1 MRLSNN
7 RMIFCEKCAKA
18 SKIFCKKRF
27 HKNEMQKLERCIRK
41 KVKAEAK

>member
-7 RMIFCEKCAKA
+7 RMVFCEKCAKA

-27 HKNEMQKLERCIRK
+27 HKVEMQKQERCIRK
-41 KVKAEAK
+41 KVKATVK